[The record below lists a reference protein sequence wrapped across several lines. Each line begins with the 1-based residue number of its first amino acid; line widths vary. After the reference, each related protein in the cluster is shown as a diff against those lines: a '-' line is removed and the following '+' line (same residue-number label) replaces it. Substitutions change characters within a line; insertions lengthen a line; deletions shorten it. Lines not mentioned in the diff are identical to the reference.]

1 MSTRPGASTPDP
13 ASGTSRVLV
22 VFGES
27 MMKRSLRGLGVI
39 GDGGGI
45 WEAVVSGK
53 KFSSST
59 SSLFE
64 HKRVSKRQGSERFC
78 LIYYPFL
85 EERSLTVIFVLIR
98 RLRLLQNSNWNKK
111 KKIRV
116 YLC

>member
-1 MSTRPGASTPDP
+1 M
-13 ASGTSRVLV
+13 

-27 MMKRSLRGLGVI
+27 MKKRSWRGLGVI

-59 SSLFE
+59 SSFFFSKLCLNT
-64 HKRVSKRQGSERFC
+64 KRFKETGEREI
-78 LIYYPFL
+78 LSDLLSFL

-98 RLRLLQNSNWNKK
+98 RLRLLQYSNWKEE
-111 KKIRV
+111 KIRV
-116 YLC
+116 YLF